1 MQTVLSS
8 QLQEA
13 THLLIENLVAS
24 EVFIHYQRAQ
34 AHLNADSEAHALLDQ
49 LSQAQA
55 DLRKKQVNGGINQA
69 EIDALRELQQKVQ
82 CNPIIMDDA
91 QSQQEAINFLREIND
106 EISQLLG
113 INFATF
119 ANHATC

>member
-34 AHLNADSEAHALLDQ
+34 AQLNADSEAHALLNQ

-69 EIDALRELQQKVQ
+69 RVQ
-82 CNPIIMDDA
+82 CNPVIIDYA
-91 QSQQEAINFLREIND
+91 QSQQEAITFLREIND

-113 INFATF
+113 TNFATF

>member
-34 AHLNADSEAHALLDQ
+34 AQLNADSEAHALLNQ
-49 LSQAQA
+49 LSQTQA
-55 DLRKKQVNGGINQA
+55 DLRKKQVKGGINQA

-82 CNPIIMDDA
+82 CNPVIIDYA

-113 INFATF
+113 TNFATF